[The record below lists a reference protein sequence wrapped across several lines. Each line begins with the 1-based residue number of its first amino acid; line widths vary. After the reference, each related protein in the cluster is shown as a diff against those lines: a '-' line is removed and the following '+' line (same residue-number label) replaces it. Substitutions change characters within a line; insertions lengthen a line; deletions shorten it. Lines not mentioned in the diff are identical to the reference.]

1 MNMNWNDINVFQW
14 QQLQQAIANRPKD
27 DTDLDLAIKC
37 LSIITNTTELE
48 IDSYSI
54 DKLNTELKKTEFMHI
69 APNPKAVDYIEV
81 NGRKYKCIYDIRRMP
96 FARYFETKYFSTD
109 VAKNLHNIAGCMVM
123 PMKKNWLG
131 RWVVDKYDSSKHDE
145 YAQDMLEAKF
155 VNVYGAVVFFYL
167 VFKGWIKTSKGY
179 LVSEMMKSKKM
190 TTWEAE
196 ALMQTLCDSM
206 DGFTNLN
213 LSQNSKE

>member
-1 MNMNWNDINVFQW
+1 MNMNWNDINVYQW
-14 QQLQQAIANRPKD
+14 QQLQQVLNNRPES
-27 DTDLDLAIKC
+27 DTDLDLAVKC
-37 LSIITNTTELE
+37 LSIITNKTELE
-48 IDSYSI
+48 IDFYSI
-54 DKLNTELKKTEFMHI
+54 EQLNKELKKTEFLHH
-69 APNPKAVDYIEV
+69 APNPKAVDHIEI
-81 NGRKYKCIYDIRRMP
+81 NGRRYKCIYDIRRLP
-96 FARYFETKYFSTD
+96 FARYFETKYFSND
-109 VAKNLHNIAGCMVM
+109 VSKNLHNIAGCMVM

-131 RWVVDKYDSSKHDE
+131 RWVVDKYDASKHEE

-196 ALMQTLCDSM
+196 ALVKVLCEAM
-206 DGFTNLN
+206 DGFISPN
-213 LSQNSKE
+213 LSQNSKD